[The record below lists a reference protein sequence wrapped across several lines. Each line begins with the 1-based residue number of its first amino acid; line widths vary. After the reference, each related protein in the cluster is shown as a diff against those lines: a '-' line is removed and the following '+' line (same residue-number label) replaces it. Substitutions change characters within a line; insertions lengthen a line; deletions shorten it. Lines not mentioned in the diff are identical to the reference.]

1 MLGLGL
7 VLVLGYAGLR
17 GLYPFLAVDTRVPGG
32 VLVVEGWAPDYALA
46 AAVRE
51 FREHPYQRLYVTGG
65 PLERGAPLSEYR
77 TYAELGA
84 AIVLRLGLGPE
95 NVQSVPSPAVQKDR
109 TYASALA
116 LKRWLADHD
125 LRATN
130 CQVISLG
137 PHTRRTRLLFEKAL
151 GKEVSVGVMA
161 VEDQDYDPR
170 HWWRSSEGFRVVSG
184 ELLAYGY
191 ARFWFH
197 PPAE

>member
-1 MLGLGL
+1 
-7 VLVLGYAGLR
+7 
-17 GLYPFLAVDTRVPGG
+17 
-32 VLVVEGWAPDYALA
+32 
-46 AAVRE
+46 
-51 FREHPYQRLYVTGG
+51 
-65 PLERGAPLSEYR
+65 
-77 TYAELGA
+77 
-84 AIVLRLGLGPE
+84 
-95 NVQSVPSPAVQKDR
+95 
-109 TYASALA
+109 
-116 LKRWLADHD
+116 

>member
-1 MLGLGL
+1 LLGLGL